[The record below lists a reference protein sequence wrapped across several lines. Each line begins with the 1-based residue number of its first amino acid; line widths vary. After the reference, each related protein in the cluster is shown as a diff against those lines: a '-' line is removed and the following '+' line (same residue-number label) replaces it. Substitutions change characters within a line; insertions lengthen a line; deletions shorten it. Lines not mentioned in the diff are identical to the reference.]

1 MSETEAALPDNVS
14 HINLGDKD
22 VYLVGTAHVS
32 QESVADVRATIEQ
45 IKPDSVC
52 VELCKSRYEAMTKK
66 DIWAKMDIFKVIKEK
81 KTLVLLT
88 QLVMSSLYRRLG
100 EKLGIQPGAEMLEAI
115 SIAQQQNAQLVLAD
129 RDVQITLKRVWGYLG
144 FWNKL
149 KLMMHL
155 TAGIFESEQINAEL
169 VEKIKKQDQLEA
181 VMAEF
186 TEKFPEIKRRLID
199 ERDIFLSQKIRQSGG
214 QRVVAVVGA
223 GHIEGIKRHIGQDEP
238 IEHLLELPPKSRWT
252 GVLQW
257 GIPGVIIGILVYGF
271 FSKGAAHSFGNI
283 YIWILT
289 TGLLS
294 AIGAA
299 AGLAHP
305 LAILAAFLA
314 APITTLHPLLAAG
327 WFAGLAQAWIKRPT
341 VGDFENLPSAISTV
355 KGFWTNPVIKI
366 LLIIALSNLGSMLGS
381 WVAGVWIAARSV

>member
-1 MSETEAALPDNVS
+1 MSETKTALPGNVS

-32 QESVADVRATIEQ
+32 KESVGDVRTAIEQ
-45 IKPDSVC
+45 IKPDTVC
-52 VELCKSRYEAMTKK
+52 VELCKSRYESMTNRAV
-66 DIWAKMDIFKVIKEK
+66 WEKMDIFKVIKEK
-81 KTLVLLT
+81 KTLVLLA
-88 QLVMSSLYRRLG
+88 QLVMSSFYRRLG

-115 SIAQQQNAQLVLAD
+115 NLAQQQNAQLVLAD

-155 TAGIFESEQINAEL
+155 TTGIFESGQINAEL

-186 TEKFPEIKRRLID
+186 AEKFPEIKRRLID
-199 ERDIFLSQKIRQSGG
+199 ERDIFLAQKIRQASG
-214 QRVVAVVGA
+214 QKVVAVVGA
-223 GHIEGIKRHIGQDEP
+223 GHIEGISKHIGQDEP
-238 IEHLLELPPKSRWT
+238 IDALLEIPPKSVWG
-252 GVLQW
+252 GVFKW
-257 GIPGVIIGILVYGF
+257 GIPAAIIAVLVYGF
-271 FSKGAAHSFGNI
+271 FNKGAAHSVQNI
-283 YIWILT
+283 YIWVLV

-294 AIGAA
+294 ALGAA
-299 AGLAHP
+299 AAFAHP
-305 LAILAAFLA
+305 LAIVSAFLA

-341 VGDFENLPSAISTV
+341 VGDFEGLHQSISTL
-355 KGFWTNPVIKI
+355 KGFWTNPVTKI
-366 LLIIALSNLGSMLGS
+366 LLITALSNLGSMLGS